1 MDKSPALENFMN
13 KMAVMQ
19 GKGQPKMSA
28 TTMKI
33 GSGGLEKRIANN
45 ERKITAI
52 KNIFKSQ
59 KINIGEKL
67 SPSKITIE
75 TLQEQVNE
83 NNKLLIKLGDAMSL
97 DYNDR
102 LKEEKRKTKV
112 EREKLLAK
120 KRRDKES
127 AIEARK
133 KFTKLIGTT
142 LSGAAS
148 PFKNIFSKIFDF
160 FKLIVTGT
168 AINTAMEWYKDDG
181 NKKKVENFFN
191 FLKENAT
198 TILLIIGAI
207 AAIDIAVKLS
217 GLVLAAKALVGVVL
231 SPAFLTVVAVIAA
244 FYGLAKLLEGPGKEI
259 FNADMQNLN
268 LMENQLYDDYVERFK
283 KDLGRDPNP
292 KEKLQLYTDAKV
304 DAQKRFAADKQQT
317 NIKDDGRIDG
327 GINNPYNLFP
337 NTNIGGEGNAGSFFR
352 NGGYTG
358 GKGSKPVGFVH
369 PREFV
374 IKEEAVDKIGLAK
387 LYAMNNG
394 KIDGNVKVTV
404 IKAPTQYIDNPID
417 ANDTNAI
424 SATSVL
430 SVSPGDIKNKYN
442 SEILDELNL
451 KSFLA

>member
-19 GKGQPKMSA
+19 GKDQPKMSA

-45 ERKITAI
+45 ERKITSI

-59 KINIGEKL
+59 KIDIGEKL

-102 LKEEKRKTKV
+102 LKEEKKKTKV

-120 KRRDKES
+120 KRRDKET
-127 AIEARK
+127 AIETRK
-133 KFTKLIGTT
+133 KFTKLVGTT

-168 AINTAMEWYKDDG
+168 VINSAMEWYKDDK
-181 NKKKVENFFN
+181 NKEKVEKFFN
-191 FLKENAT
+191 FLKENAN

-207 AAIDIAVKLS
+207 VAVDIAIKLA
-217 GLVLAAKALVGVVL
+217 GVVLAAKALVGLVMN
-231 SPAFLTVVAVIAA
+231 PAFLSIVAVIAA
-244 FYGLAKLLEGPGKEI
+244 FYGLAKLGEKLGKPM

-268 LMENQLYDDYVERFK
+268 LMENQLYEDYVERFK
-283 KDLGRDPNP
+283 KQYGRDPDP
-292 KEKLQLYTDAKV
+292 KEKLKLYSEAKV
-304 DAQKRFAADKQQT
+304 EAQKAFAMEKQQI
-317 NIKDDGRIDG
+317 NIKGDGIIDEG
-327 GINNPYNLFP
+327 SNNPYNLFP
-337 NTNIGGEGNAGSFFR
+337 NTNIMGEGNTGKILRS
-352 NGGYTG
+352 GGYTG
-358 GKGSKPVGFVH
+358 SEGGTVH

-374 IKEEAVDKIGLAK
+374 LKEEAVDRIGLAK

-394 KIDGNVKVTV
+394 KMGRNTKVTV
-404 IKAPTQYIDNPID
+404 IQAPDKFINNPID
-417 ANDTNAI
+417 PNNTTEI
-424 SATSVL
+424 SATSVR
-430 SVSPGDIKNKYN
+430 SVPHGDRKNRYN
-442 SEILDELNL
+442 GEFIDEINL
-451 KSFLA
+451 KSLLA

>member
-59 KINIGEKL
+59 KIDIGDKL

-97 DYNDR
+97 DYNQR
-102 LKEEKRKTKV
+102 LKEEKKKTKV

-120 KRRDKES
+120 KRRDKEA
-127 AIEARK
+127 AIETRK
-133 KFTKLIGTT
+133 KFTKLIGTR

-168 AINTAMEWYKDDG
+168 AINSAMEWYKDDG

-191 FLKENAT
+191 FLKENAN

-207 AAIDIAVKLS
+207 VAVDIAMKLA
-217 GLVLAAKALVGVVL
+217 GVFLAAKALVGIVFN
-231 SPAFLTVVAVIAA
+231 PAFLTIVAVIAA
-244 FYGLAKLLEGPGKEI
+244 FYGLAKLGEQLGKPA

-268 LMENQLYDDYVERFK
+268 LKENQLYEDYVERFK
-283 KDLGRDPNP
+283 KQYGRDPDP
-292 KEKLQLYTDAKV
+292 KEKLKLYTDAKV
-304 DAQKRFAADKQQT
+304 DAQKAFAMEKNQT
-317 NIKDDGRIDG
+317 NIKGDGRIDG
-327 GINNPYNLFP
+327 GNNNPYNLFP
-337 NTNIGGEGNAGSFFR
+337 NTNIMGEGNTGKVLR

-358 GKGSKPVGFVH
+358 SKGGTVH

-374 IKEEAVDKIGLAK
+374 LKEEAVDRIGLAK

-394 KIDGNVKVTV
+394 KMGRNTKVTV
-404 IKAPTQYIDNPID
+404 IQAPDKFVNMPGD
-417 ANDTNAI
+417 ANDTTEI

-430 SVSPGDIKNKYN
+430 SVRPGDIKNKYN
-442 SEILDELNL
+442 TEVLDELNL
-451 KSFLA
+451 KSLLA

>member
-19 GKGQPKMSA
+19 GKDQPKMSA

-45 ERKITAI
+45 ERKITSI

-59 KINIGEKL
+59 KIDIGEKL

-102 LKEEKRKTKV
+102 LKEEKKKTKV

-120 KRRDKES
+120 KRRDKET
-127 AIEARK
+127 AIETRK
-133 KFTKLIGTT
+133 KFTKLVGTT

-168 AINTAMEWYKDDG
+168 AINSAMEWYKDDG

-191 FLKENAT
+191 FLKENAN

-207 AAIDIAVKLS
+207 VAVDIAIKLA
-217 GLVLAAKALVGVVL
+217 GVVLAAKALVGLVMN
-231 SPAFLTVVAVIAA
+231 PAFLTIVAVIAA
-244 FYGLAKLLEGPGKEI
+244 FYGLAKLGEKLGKPM

-268 LMENQLYDDYVERFK
+268 LMENQLYEDYVERFK
-283 KDLGRDPNP
+283 KQYGRDPDP
-292 KEKLQLYTDAKV
+292 KEKLKLYSEAKAE
-304 DAQKRFAADKQQT
+304 AQKAFAMEKQQT
-317 NIKDDGRIDG
+317 NIKGDGIIDG
-327 GINNPYNLFP
+327 GSNNPYNLFP
-337 NTNIGGEGNAGSFFR
+337 NTNIMGEGNTGKILRS
-352 NGGYTG
+352 GGYTG
-358 GKGSKPVGFVH
+358 SEGGTVH

-374 IKEEAVDKIGLAK
+374 LKEEAVDRIGIAK

-394 KIDGNVKVTV
+394 KMGRNTKVTV
-404 IKAPTQYIDNPID
+404 IQAPDKFINNSIDPN
-417 ANDTNAI
+417 NTTEI
-424 SATSVL
+424 SATSVR
-430 SVSPGDIKNKYN
+430 SVPHGDRKNRYN
-442 SEILDELNL
+442 TEVLDELNL
-451 KSFLA
+451 KSLLA

>member
-59 KINIGEKL
+59 KIDIGDKL

-97 DYNDR
+97 DYNQR
-102 LKEEKRKTKV
+102 LKEEKKKTKV

-120 KRRDKES
+120 KRRDKEA
-127 AIEARK
+127 AIETRK

-168 AINTAMEWYKDDG
+168 AINSAMEWYKDDG

-191 FLKENAT
+191 FLKENAN

-207 AAIDIAVKLS
+207 VAVDIAMKLA
-217 GLVLAAKALVGVVL
+217 GVVLAAKALVGIVFN
-231 SPAFLTVVAVIAA
+231 PAFLTIVAVIAA
-244 FYGLAKLLEGPGKEI
+244 FYGLAKLGEQLGKPA

-268 LMENQLYDDYVERFK
+268 LKENQLYEDYVERFK
-283 KDLGRDPNP
+283 KDFGRDPNP
-292 KEKLQLYTDAKV
+292 KEKLQLYSDAKV
-304 DAQKRFAADKQQT
+304 DAQKYFAMEKNQT
-317 NIKDDGRIDG
+317 NIKGDGRIDG
-327 GINNPYNLFP
+327 GNNNPYNLFP
-337 NTNIGGEGNAGSFFR
+337 NTNIMGEGNTGKVLR

-358 GKGSKPVGFVH
+358 SEGGTVH

-374 IKEEAVDKIGLAK
+374 LKEEAVDRIGLAK

-394 KIDGNVKVTV
+394 KMGRNTKVTV
-404 IKAPTQYIDNPID
+404 IQAPDKFVNMPGD
-417 ANDTNAI
+417 ANDTTEI
-424 SATSVL
+424 SATSVR
-430 SVSPGDIKNKYN
+430 SVSPGDRKNRYN
-442 SEILDELNL
+442 GEFIDEINL
-451 KSFLA
+451 KSLLA

>member
-45 ERKITAI
+45 ERKITSI

-59 KINIGEKL
+59 KIDIGEKL

-102 LKEEKRKTKV
+102 LKEEKKKTKI

-120 KRRDKES
+120 KRRDKET
-127 AIEARK
+127 AIETRK
-133 KFTKLIGTT
+133 KFTKLVGTT

-168 AINTAMEWYKDDG
+168 AINSAMEWYKDDG

-191 FLKENAT
+191 FLKENAN

-207 AAIDIAVKLS
+207 VAVDIAIKLA
-217 GLVLAAKALVGVVL
+217 GVVLAAKALVGLVMN
-231 SPAFLTVVAVIAA
+231 PAFLTIVAVIAA
-244 FYGLAKLLEGPGKEI
+244 FYGLAKLGEKLGKPM

-268 LMENQLYDDYVERFK
+268 LMENQLYEDYVERFK
-283 KDLGRDPNP
+283 KQYGRDPDP
-292 KEKLQLYTDAKV
+292 KEKLKLYSEAKV
-304 DAQKRFAADKQQT
+304 DAQKAFAMEKQQT
-317 NIKDDGRIDG
+317 NIKGDGIIDG
-327 GINNPYNLFP
+327 GSNNPYNLFP
-337 NTNIGGEGNAGSFFR
+337 NTNIMGEGNTGKILR

-358 GKGSKPVGFVH
+358 SEGGTVH

-374 IKEEAVDKIGLAK
+374 LKEEAVDRIGIAK

-394 KIDGNVKVTV
+394 KMGRNTKVTV
-404 IKAPTQYIDNPID
+404 IQAPDKFVNVPGD
-417 ANDTNAI
+417 ANDTTEI
-424 SATSVL
+424 SATSVR
-430 SVSPGDIKNKYN
+430 SVSPGDRKNRYN
-442 SEILDELNL
+442 TEVLDELNL
-451 KSFLA
+451 KSLLA

>member
-59 KINIGEKL
+59 KIDIGDKL

-97 DYNDR
+97 DYNQR
-102 LKEEKRKTKV
+102 LKEEKKKTKV

-120 KRRDKES
+120 KRRDKEA
-127 AIEARK
+127 AIETRK

-142 LSGAAS
+142 LSGAAA

-168 AINTAMEWYKDDG
+168 AINSAMEWYKDDG

-191 FLKENAT
+191 FLKENAN

-207 AAIDIAVKLS
+207 VAVDIAMKLA
-217 GLVLAAKALVGVVL
+217 GVVLAAKALVGIVFN
-231 SPAFLTVVAVIAA
+231 PAFLTIVAVIAA
-244 FYGLAKLLEGPGKEI
+244 FYGLAKLGEQLGKPA

-268 LMENQLYDDYVERFK
+268 LKENQLYEDYVERFK
-283 KDLGRDPNP
+283 KDFGRDPNP
-292 KEKLQLYTDAKV
+292 KEKLQLYSDAKV
-304 DAQKRFAADKQQT
+304 DAQKYFAMEKNQT
-317 NIKDDGRIDG
+317 NIKGDGRIDG
-327 GINNPYNLFP
+327 GNNNPYNLFP
-337 NTNIGGEGNAGSFFR
+337 NTNIMGEGNTGKVLR

-358 GKGSKPVGFVH
+358 SEGGTVH

-374 IKEEAVDKIGLAK
+374 LKEEAVDRIGIAK

-394 KIDGNVKVTV
+394 KMGRNTKVTV
-404 IKAPTQYIDNPID
+404 IQAPDKFVNMPGD
-417 ANDTNAI
+417 ANDTTEI

-430 SVSPGDIKNKYN
+430 SVRPGDIKNKYN
-442 SEILDELNL
+442 TEVLDELNL
-451 KSFLA
+451 KSLLA

>member
-59 KINIGEKL
+59 KIDIGDKL

-97 DYNDR
+97 DYNQR
-102 LKEEKRKTKV
+102 LKEEKKKTKV

-120 KRRDKES
+120 KRRDKEA
-127 AIEARK
+127 AIETRK

-142 LSGAAS
+142 LSGAAA

-168 AINTAMEWYKDDG
+168 AINSAMEWYKDDG

-191 FLKENAT
+191 FLKENAN

-259 FNADMQNLN
+259 FNAQMQNLN
-268 LMENQLYDDYVERFK
+268 MMQNQLYNDYVARREKELGRPLTPTEKVEEYTRAVQDAERFFQAQQNQINLK
-283 KDLGRDPNP
+283 NDL
-292 KEKLQLYTDAKV
+292 
-304 DAQKRFAADKQQT
+304 
-317 NIKDDGRIDG
+317 
-327 GINNPYNLFP
+327 NNNQDFTTFP
-337 NTNIGGEGNAGSFFR
+337 NTNIMGEGNAGSFFR

-404 IKAPTQYIDNPID
+404 IKAPTEYIDNPID
-417 ANDTNAI
+417 PNNTTEL

-430 SVSPGDIKNKYN
+430 SVPFGDRKNKYN
-442 SEILDELNL
+442 TEVIDELNL
-451 KSFLA
+451 KSFLV

>member
-1 MDKSPALENFMN
+1 MDKSSAVYENFMK
-13 KMAVMQ
+13 KMSAMQ
-19 GKGQPKMSA
+19 GQGRPKMSA

-45 ERKITAI
+45 ERKISLI
-52 KNIFKSQ
+52 KNIFKAQ
-59 KINIGEKL
+59 KIDIGEKI
-67 SPSKITIE
+67 SPSKINVE

-97 DYNDR
+97 DYNQR
-102 LKEEKRKTKV
+102 LKDEKKKTKI

-120 KRRDKES
+120 KRRDKET
-127 AIEARK
+127 AIETRK

-142 LSGAAS
+142 FSGAAS

-160 FKLIVTGT
+160 FKLIITGT
-168 AINTAMEWYKDDG
+168 VINSAMEWYKDDE
-181 NKKKVENFFN
+181 NKKKVEGFFN

-207 AAIDIAVKLS
+207 AAVDIAVKLA

-231 SPAFLTVVAVIAA
+231 NPAFLTVVAVIAA

-259 FNADMQNLN
+259 FNADMQTLN
-268 LMENQLYDDYVERFK
+268 TMQNQLYDDYVARREK
-283 KDLGRDPNP
+283 ELGRKLNP
-292 KEKLQLYTDAKV
+292 QEKVEEYKKALV
-304 DAQKRFAADKQQT
+304 DGEKYFQAQKNRV
-317 NIKDDGRIDG
+317 
-327 GINNPYNLFP
+327 NLKEDMNQNYTVFP
-337 NTNIGGEGNAGSFFR
+337 NTNLPGENNAGFRNNSFFQYR

-358 GKGSKPVGFVH
+358 SQGGTVH

-374 IKEEAVDKIGLAK
+374 LKEEAVNRIGLAK

-404 IKAPTQYIDNPID
+404 IKAPTQFVDNPVD
-417 ANDTNAI
+417 ANNTNDI

-430 SVSPGDIKNKYN
+430 AVAPSDRKNKYN
-442 SEILDELNL
+442 NDFIQEIKLTSLL
-451 KSFLA
+451 T

>member
-59 KINIGEKL
+59 KIDIGDKL

-97 DYNDR
+97 DYNQR
-102 LKEEKRKTKV
+102 LKEEKKKTKV

-120 KRRDKES
+120 KRRDKEA
-127 AIEARK
+127 AIETRK

-168 AINTAMEWYKDDG
+168 AINSAMEWYKDDG

-191 FLKENAT
+191 FLKENAN

-207 AAIDIAVKLS
+207 VAVDIALKLA
-217 GLVLAAKALVGVVL
+217 GVVLAAKALVALVMN
-231 SPAFLTVVAVIAA
+231 PAFLTIVAVIAA
-244 FYGLAKLLEGPGKEI
+244 FYGLAKLGEKLGKPM

-268 LMENQLYDDYVERFK
+268 LMENQLYEDYVERFK
-283 KDLGRDPNP
+283 KQYGRDPDP
-292 KEKLQLYTDAKV
+292 KEKLKLYSEAKV
-304 DAQKRFAADKQQT
+304 EAQKRFAQMKKQTDIT
-317 NIKDDGRIDG
+317 NDGKS
-327 GINNPYNLFP
+327 NNPYDLFP
-337 NTNIGGEGNAGSFFR
+337 NTNIMGEGNTGKFLRS
-352 NGGYTG
+352 GGYTG
-358 GKGSKPVGFVH
+358 SEGGTVH

-374 IKEEAVDKIGLAK
+374 LREEAVDRIGLAK

-394 KIDGNVKVTV
+394 KMGRNTKVTV
-404 IKAPTQYIDNPID
+404 IQAPDKFVNVPGD
-417 ANDTNAI
+417 ANDTTDI
-424 SATSVL
+424 SATSVR
-430 SVSPGDIKNKYN
+430 SVAPGDRKNKYN
-442 SEILDELNL
+442 GEFLDEIKLTSYL
-451 KSFLA
+451 T

>member
-59 KINIGEKL
+59 KIDFGDKL

-97 DYNDR
+97 DYNQR
-102 LKEEKRKTKV
+102 LKEEKKKTKV

-120 KRRDKES
+120 KRRDKEA
-127 AIEARK
+127 AIETRK
-133 KFTKLIGTT
+133 KFTKLIGPT

-168 AINTAMEWYKDDG
+168 AINSAMEWYKDDG

-191 FLKENAT
+191 FLKENAN

-259 FNADMQNLN
+259 FNAQMQNLN
-268 LMENQLYDDYVERFK
+268 MMQNQLYGMVLWVLLNIQIF
-283 KDLGRDPNP
+283 
-292 KEKLQLYTDAKV
+292 QL
-304 DAQKRFAADKQQT
+304 
-317 NIKDDGRIDG
+317 
-327 GINNPYNLFP
+327 
-337 NTNIGGEGNAGSFFR
+337 
-352 NGGYTG
+352 
-358 GKGSKPVGFVH
+358 
-369 PREFV
+369 
-374 IKEEAVDKIGLAK
+374 
-387 LYAMNNG
+387 
-394 KIDGNVKVTV
+394 
-404 IKAPTQYIDNPID
+404 
-417 ANDTNAI
+417 
-424 SATSVL
+424 VL
-430 SVSPGDIKNKYN
+430 SQFH
-442 SEILDELNL
+442 LL
-451 KSFLA
+451 

>member
-1 MDKSPALENFMN
+1 MN

-59 KINIGEKL
+59 KIDIGDKL

-97 DYNDR
+97 DYNQR
-102 LKEEKRKTKV
+102 LKEEKKKTKV

-120 KRRDKES
+120 KRRDKEA
-127 AIEARK
+127 AIETRK

-168 AINTAMEWYKDDG
+168 AINSAMEWYKDDG

-191 FLKENAT
+191 FLKENAN

-259 FNADMQNLN
+259 FNAQTQNLN
-268 LMENQLYDDYVERFK
+268 MMQNQLYNDYVAKREK
-283 KDLGRDPNP
+283 ELGRALTPQ
-292 KEKLQLYTDAKV
+292 EKVQEYTKAI
-304 DAQKRFAADKQQT
+304 ADGEKYFQSQQ
-317 NIKDDGRIDG
+317 NQ
-327 GINNPYNLFP
+327 INLKNDLNNNQDFTTFP
-337 NTNIGGEGNAGSFFR
+337 NTNIMGEGNTGKVLR

-358 GKGSKPVGFVH
+358 SEGGTVH

-374 IKEEAVDKIGLAK
+374 LKEEAVDRIGLAK

-394 KIDGNVKVTV
+394 KMGRNTKVTV
-404 IKAPTQYIDNPID
+404 IQAPDKFINNPID
-417 ANDTNAI
+417 PNNTTEI
-424 SATSVL
+424 SATSVR
-430 SVSPGDIKNKYN
+430 SVPPGDRKNRYN
-442 SEILDELNL
+442 GEFIDEINL
-451 KSFLA
+451 KSLLV

>member
-59 KINIGEKL
+59 KIDIGDKL

-97 DYNDR
+97 DYNQR
-102 LKEEKRKTKV
+102 LKEEKKKTKV

-120 KRRDKES
+120 KRRDKEA
-127 AIEARK
+127 AIETRK

-142 LSGAAS
+142 LSGAAA

-168 AINTAMEWYKDDG
+168 AINSAMEWYKDDG

-191 FLKENAT
+191 FLKENAN

-207 AAIDIAVKLS
+207 VAVDIAMKLA
-217 GLVLAAKALVGVVL
+217 GVVLAAKALVGIVFN
-231 SPAFLTVVAVIAA
+231 PAFLTIVAVIAA
-244 FYGLAKLLEGPGKEI
+244 FYGLAKLGEQLGKPA

-268 LMENQLYDDYVERFK
+268 LKENQLYEDYVERFK
-283 KDLGRDPNP
+283 KDFGRDPNP
-292 KEKLQLYTDAKV
+292 KEKLQLYSDAKV
-304 DAQKRFAADKQQT
+304 DAQKYFAMEKNQT
-317 NIKDDGRIDG
+317 NIKGDGRIDG
-327 GINNPYNLFP
+327 GNNNPYNLFP
-337 NTNIGGEGNAGSFFR
+337 NTNIMGEGNTGKVLR

-358 GKGSKPVGFVH
+358 SEGGTVH

-374 IKEEAVDKIGLAK
+374 LKEEAVDRIGLAK

-404 IKAPTQYIDNPID
+404 IIAPTEYIDNPID
-417 ANDTNAI
+417 PNNTTEL

-430 SVSPGDIKNKYN
+430 SVPFGDRKNKYN
-442 SEILDELNL
+442 TEVIDELNL
-451 KSFLA
+451 KSFLV

>member
-59 KINIGEKL
+59 KIDIGDKL

-97 DYNDR
+97 DYNQR
-102 LKEEKRKTKV
+102 LKEEKKKTKV

-120 KRRDKES
+120 KRRDKEA
-127 AIEARK
+127 AIETRK

-142 LSGAAS
+142 LSGAAA

-168 AINTAMEWYKDDG
+168 AINSAMEWYKDDG

-191 FLKENAT
+191 FLKENAN

-207 AAIDIAVKLS
+207 VAVDIALKLA
-217 GLVLAAKALVGVVL
+217 GVVLAAKALVGIVMN
-231 SPAFLTVVAVIAA
+231 PAFLTVVAVIAA
-244 FYGLAKLLEGPGKEI
+244 FY
-259 FNADMQNLN
+259 
-268 LMENQLYDDYVERFK
+268 
-283 KDLGRDPNP
+283 
-292 KEKLQLYTDAKV
+292 
-304 DAQKRFAADKQQT
+304 
-317 NIKDDGRIDG
+317 
-327 GINNPYNLFP
+327 
-337 NTNIGGEGNAGSFFR
+337 
-352 NGGYTG
+352 
-358 GKGSKPVGFVH
+358 
-369 PREFV
+369 
-374 IKEEAVDKIGLAK
+374 
-387 LYAMNNG
+387 
-394 KIDGNVKVTV
+394 
-404 IKAPTQYIDNPID
+404 
-417 ANDTNAI
+417 
-424 SATSVL
+424 
-430 SVSPGDIKNKYN
+430 
-442 SEILDELNL
+442 
-451 KSFLA
+451 

>member
-59 KINIGEKL
+59 KIDIGDKL

-83 NNKLLIKLGDAMSL
+83 NNRLLIKLGDAMSL
-97 DYNDR
+97 DYNQR
-102 LKEEKRKTKV
+102 LKEEKKKTKV

-120 KRRDKES
+120 KRRDKEA
-127 AIEARK
+127 AIETRK

-168 AINTAMEWYKDDG
+168 AINSAMEWYKDDG

-191 FLKENAT
+191 FLKENAN

-207 AAIDIAVKLS
+207 VAVDIALKLA
-217 GLVLAAKALVGVVL
+217 GVVLAAKALVGIVMN
-231 SPAFLTVVAVIAA
+231 PAFLTIVAVIAA
-244 FYGLAKLLEGPGKEI
+244 FYGLAKLGEKLGKPA

-268 LMENQLYDDYVERFK
+268 NQENALYESYVEQFK
-283 KDLGRDPNP
+283 KNKGREPNP
-292 KEKLQLYTDAKV
+292 EEKVKLYSDAVVK
-304 DAQKRFAADKQQT
+304 AQEAFALEKSRT
-317 NIKDDGRIDG
+317 NIKNDNIGVDG
-327 GINNPYNLFP
+327 GTNNPYNLFP
-337 NTNIGGEGNAGSFFR
+337 NTNIMGEGNAGSFKSFR
-352 NGGYTG
+352 VGGYTG
-358 GKGSKPVGFVH
+358 EEGGTVH

-374 IKEEAVDKIGLAK
+374 MREEAVDKIGLAT

-394 KIDGNVKVTV
+394 KVDGNVKVTV
-404 IKAPTQYIDNPID
+404 IKAPTQYVDNPID
-417 ANDTNAI
+417 ANNTNDI
-424 SATSVL
+424 SATSVR
-430 SVSPGDIKNKYN
+430 SVNPGDRKNKYN
-442 SEILDELNL
+442 SEVLDELNL
-451 KSFLA
+451 KSLLA

>member
-59 KINIGEKL
+59 KIDIGDKL

-97 DYNDR
+97 DYNQR
-102 LKEEKRKTKV
+102 LKEEKKKTKV

-120 KRRDKES
+120 KRRDKEA
-127 AIEARK
+127 AIETRK

-142 LSGAAS
+142 LSGAAA

-168 AINTAMEWYKDDG
+168 AINSAMEWYKDDG

-191 FLKENAT
+191 FLKENAN

-207 AAIDIAVKLS
+207 VAVDIAMKLA
-217 GLVLAAKALVGVVL
+217 GVVLAAKALVGIVFN
-231 SPAFLTVVAVIAA
+231 PAFLTIVAVIAA
-244 FYGLAKLLEGPGKEI
+244 FYGLAKLGEQLGKPA

-268 LMENQLYDDYVERFK
+268 LKENQLYEDYVERFK
-283 KDLGRDPNP
+283 KDFGRDPNP
-292 KEKLQLYTDAKV
+292 KEKLQLYSDAKV
-304 DAQKRFAADKQQT
+304 DAQKYFAMEKNQT
-317 NIKDDGRIDG
+317 NIKGDGRIDG
-327 GINNPYNLFP
+327 GNNNPYNLFP
-337 NTNIGGEGNAGSFFR
+337 NTNIMGEGNTGKVLR

-358 GKGSKPVGFVH
+358 SEGGTVH

-374 IKEEAVDKIGLAK
+374 LKEEAVDRIGLAK

-394 KIDGNVKVTV
+394 KMGRNTKVTV
-404 IKAPTQYIDNPID
+404 IQAPDKFINNPID
-417 ANDTNAI
+417 PNNTTEI
-424 SATSVL
+424 SATSVR
-430 SVSPGDIKNKYN
+430 SVPPGDRKNRYN
-442 SEILDELNL
+442 GEFIDEINL
-451 KSFLA
+451 KSLLA

>member
-1 MDKSPALENFMN
+1 MDKSSPVYENFMK
-13 KMAVMQ
+13 KMSTMQ
-19 GKGQPKMSA
+19 GQGRPKMSA

-45 ERKITAI
+45 ERKITLI
-52 KNIFKSQ
+52 KNIFKAQ
-59 KINIGEKL
+59 KIDIGEKI
-67 SPSKITIE
+67 SPNKITIE
-75 TLQEQVNE
+75 TLQEKVNE

-97 DYNDR
+97 DYNER
-102 LKEEKRKTKV
+102 LKEEKKETKI

-120 KRRDKES
+120 KRRDKET
-127 AIEARK
+127 AIETKK

-160 FKLIVTGT
+160 FKLIITGT
-168 AINTAMEWYKDDG
+168 VINSAMEWYKDDA
-181 NKKKVENFFN
+181 NKKKVEGFFN

-207 AAIDIAVKLS
+207 AAVDIAVKLA
-217 GLVLAAKALVGVVL
+217 GVVLAAKALVGIVL
-231 SPAFLTVVAVIAA
+231 NPAFLTVVAVIAA

-259 FNADMQNLN
+259 FNAQMQTLN
-268 LMENQLYDDYVERFK
+268 TMQNQLYDDYVARREK
-283 KDLGRDPNP
+283 ELGRKLNP
-292 KEKLQLYTDAKV
+292 QEKVEEYKKALVDGEKYFQSQQNQINLKTD
-304 DAQKRFAADKQQT
+304 Q
-317 NIKDDGRIDG
+317 
-327 GINNPYNLFP
+327 NNQNFTTFP
-337 NTNIGGEGNAGSFFR
+337 NTNLPGEGNTGKFFR

-358 GKGSKPVGFVH
+358 SEGGIVH

-374 IKEEAVDKIGLAK
+374 LKEEAVNQIGLAK

-404 IKAPTQYIDNPID
+404 IKAPTQFIDNPVD
-417 ANDTNAI
+417 ANNTNEV

-430 SVSPGDIKNKYN
+430 AVAPSDRKNKYN
-442 SEILDELNL
+442 NDFIQEIKLTSLL
-451 KSFLA
+451 T

>member
-1 MDKSPALENFMN
+1 MDKSPAYENFMN
-13 KMAVMQ
+13 KMSTMQ
-19 GKGQPKMSA
+19 GQGGVKMSA

-52 KNIFKSQ
+52 KNIFKAQ
-59 KINIGEKL
+59 KIDIGEKIK
-67 SPSKITIE
+67 PSKITVE

-102 LKEEKRKTKV
+102 LKEEKKKTKV

-127 AIEARK
+127 AIETRK
-133 KFTKLIGTT
+133 KFTKLVGTT

-160 FKLIVTGT
+160 FKIIVTGT
-168 AINTAMEWYKDDG
+168 AINSAMEWYKDEG

-191 FLKENAT
+191 FLKENAN

-207 AAIDIAVKLS
+207 VAVDIALKLA
-217 GLVLAAKALVGVVL
+217 GVVLAAKALVGIVMN
-231 SPAFLTVVAVIAA
+231 PAFLTIVAVIAA
-244 FYGLAKLLEGPGKEI
+244 FYGLAKLGEKLGKPM

-268 LMENQLYDDYVERFK
+268 LMENQLYEDYVERFK
-283 KDLGRDPNP
+283 KQYGRDPDP
-292 KEKLQLYTDAKV
+292 KEKLKLYSEAKV
-304 DAQKRFAADKQQT
+304 EAQKRFAQMKKQTDIT
-317 NIKDDGRIDG
+317 NDGKS
-327 GINNPYNLFP
+327 NNPYDLFP
-337 NTNIGGEGNAGSFFR
+337 NTNIMGEGNTGKFLRS
-352 NGGYTG
+352 GGYTG
-358 GKGSKPVGFVH
+358 SEGGTVH

-374 IKEEAVDKIGLAK
+374 LREEAVDRIGLAK

-394 KIDGNVKVTV
+394 KMGRNTKVTV
-404 IKAPTQYIDNPID
+404 IQAPDKFVNVPGD
-417 ANDTNAI
+417 ANDTTDI
-424 SATSVL
+424 SATSVR
-430 SVSPGDIKNKYN
+430 SVAPGDRKNKYN
-442 SEILDELNL
+442 GEFLDEIKLTSYL
-451 KSFLA
+451 T

>member
-1 MDKSPALENFMN
+1 MDKSPAYENFMN
-13 KMAVMQ
+13 KMSTMQ
-19 GKGQPKMSA
+19 GQGGVKMSA

-52 KNIFKSQ
+52 KNIFKAQ
-59 KINIGEKL
+59 KIDIGEKIK
-67 SPSKITIE
+67 PSKITVE

-102 LKEEKRKTKV
+102 LKEEKKKTKV

-127 AIEARK
+127 AIETRK
-133 KFTKLIGTT
+133 KFTKLVGTT

-160 FKLIVTGT
+160 FKIIVTGT
-168 AINTAMEWYKDDG
+168 AINSAMEWYKDEG

-191 FLKENAT
+191 FLKENAN

-207 AAIDIAVKLS
+207 VAVDIALKLA
-217 GLVLAAKALVGVVL
+217 GVVLAAKALVALVMN
-231 SPAFLTVVAVIAA
+231 PAFLTIVAVIAA
-244 FYGLAKLLEGPGKEI
+244 FYGLAKLGEKLGKPM

-268 LMENQLYDDYVERFK
+268 LMENQLYEDYVERFK
-283 KDLGRDPNP
+283 KQYGRDPDP
-292 KEKLQLYTDAKV
+292 KEKLKLYSEAKV
-304 DAQKRFAADKQQT
+304 EAQKRFAQMKKQTDIT
-317 NIKDDGRIDG
+317 NDGKS
-327 GINNPYNLFP
+327 NNPYDLFP
-337 NTNIGGEGNAGSFFR
+337 NTNIMGEGNTGKFLRS
-352 NGGYTG
+352 GGYTG
-358 GKGSKPVGFVH
+358 SEGGTVH

-374 IKEEAVDKIGLAK
+374 LREEAVDRIGLAK

-394 KIDGNVKVTV
+394 KMGRNTKVTV
-404 IKAPTQYIDNPID
+404 IQAPDKFVNVPGD
-417 ANDTNAI
+417 ANDTTDI
-424 SATSVL
+424 SATSVR
-430 SVSPGDIKNKYN
+430 SVAPGDRKNKYN
-442 SEILDELNL
+442 GEFLDEIKLTSYL
-451 KSFLA
+451 T